1 MFYPGVAILIAYNL
15 GFTLAKV
22 VLYNVQLTSLI

>member
-1 MFYPGVAILIAYNL
+1 VVFCPRVAILIAYNL

-22 VLYNVQLTSLI
+22 ALYSV